1 VDSEPHNAEQFER
14 RLFAGG
20 RSLLASQ
27 AVRLAIRV
35 VSTVTL
41 ARMLNPTDY
50 GIFGMALVVYGLFY
64 AVRDLGLATVTVSR
78 QEMTDAQVT
87 ALFWINAAVGAA
99 LAAAFAGIGPFIAT
113 LDSEPRLRVVI
124 PVLGSCYL
132 INGFGVQAQ
141 AVVSREMRFVTLSA
155 VEVAS
160 MAASF
165 AVAIAMAWAGA
176 GYWALVGLAVS
187 AELVRLAG
195 LWWACRWR
203 PGRWPGWAG
212 LRELLTLGVRLTGFN
227 SLNYLA
233 SSADQFLV
241 GVWMGTTP
249 LGLYGR
255 AAQFTSLPVQF
266 LMTPLSGWMV
276 AALSRLKQS
285 PRRYASLNAQ
295 VMNAVS
301 HAIFPL
307 AAALAAAPGPIL
319 TFTLG
324 AKWAE
329 GAPALRWLSLSL
341 LAQPLLFSQNWL
353 LVSQGRGGRL
363 LVLAAAN
370 LVLLL
375 ALCFA
380 LREGGIEGIACAMGV
395 ATVLVSIP
403 GMVWATRQSP
413 IALET
418 VARALAIPLALA
430 AAFGLLLR
438 GALILLGA
446 ASNVRIFAALLA
458 AAAAWCLLALAWRR
472 SRHEWHVA
480 IQSFGTASGRLHG

>member
-1 VDSEPHNAEQFER
+1 MDTEPHSAAQFER

-20 RSLLASQ
+20 RSLLVSQ
-27 AVRLAIRV
+27 ALRLAIRV
-35 VSTVTL
+35 ASTVTL
-41 ARMLNPTDY
+41 ARLLNPMDY
-50 GIFGMALVVYGLFY
+50 GIFGMAVVVYGLFY

-78 QEMTDAQVT
+78 QNMTEDQVT
-87 ALFWINAAVGAA
+87 ALFWVNAAVGAA
-99 LAAAFAGIGPFIAT
+99 LAAAFAGIGPFLAS
-113 LDSEPRLRVVI
+113 LDSEPRLRMVI

-132 INGFGVQAQ
+132 INGLGAQAQ
-141 AVVSREMRFVTLSA
+141 AVLGREMRFVTLSA
-155 VEVAS
+155 IEVAS

-165 AVAIAMAWAGA
+165 AAAIGMAWAGA

-212 LRELLTLGVRLTGFN
+212 LREMLAHGARLTGFN

-255 AAQFTSLPVQF
+255 AAQFTSLPAQF

-276 AALSRLKQS
+276 AALSRLKPN
-285 PRRYASLNAQ
+285 PRSYASLNAQ
-295 VMNAVS
+295 VTNAMA
-301 HAIFPL
+301 HAVFPL

-319 TFTLG
+319 TLALG
-324 AKWAE
+324 AKWVEA
-329 GAPALRWLSLSL
+329 APALRWLSLGL
-341 LAQPLLFSQNWL
+341 LAQPLLFCQNWL
-353 LVSQGRGGRL
+353 LISQGRSGRL
-363 LVLAAAN
+363 LALAAAN

-380 LREGGIEGIACAMGV
+380 LRGGGIEGIACAMGV
-395 ATVLVSIP
+395 ATVLVSLP
-403 GMVWATRQSP
+403 GIVWATRQSP
-413 IALET
+413 VALEK
-418 VARALAIPLALA
+418 VAGTLLIPLALA
-430 AAFGLLLR
+430 AAFGLSLR
-438 GALILLGA
+438 GALAAVGVQSNGRILAALLGA
-446 ASNVRIFAALLA
+446 FTVWSLLG
-458 AAAAWCLLALAWRR
+458 LAWSPARR
-472 SRHEWHVA
+472 EWVGA
-480 IQSFGTASGRLHG
+480 ARAFGAASGSLSR